1 MTRHLRR
8 LWRPALGAAV
18 LAVVL
23 WQTGTGPFVKG
34 VRSLDAT
41 TLVLGAVLTL
51 GITLAGAWRWR
62 LVAQGLGVGLGTGA
76 AVASCYRAQFLN
88 ATLPGGVLGDVHRGV
103 RHGLDAGSTSRG
115 LRSVLWERVAG
126 QVVQAVI
133 ALVVLLV
140 LPSPVQAWMPV
151 VLMVTAAVVVLTAA
165 CAPTLRRRA
174 GRRLRALRRVVGED
188 VRSGVLRH
196 GAWQGIVVASTL
208 AVVGHVATWFLAARA
223 VGVSASALTMLPLA
237 VLVLVAAALPVN
249 LAGWGP
255 REGTAA
261 WVFGAAG
268 LGVDQGVAAATAYGA
283 IVLVASLPG
292 LVVLVVAGTR
302 RAPRPAV
309 AVAVASAPGGA
320 GGSDG

>member
-1 MTRHLRR
+1 MSRHVRR

-23 WQTGTGPFVKG
+23 WQTGTGPFVTG

-41 TLVLGAVLTL
+41 TLALGALLTL

-62 LVAQGLGVGLGTGA
+62 LVADGLGVGLGMPA
-76 AVASCYRAQFLN
+76 ALASCYRAQFLN
-88 ATLPGGVLGDVHRGV
+88 VTLPGGVLGDVHRGV

-133 ALVVLLV
+133 ALAVLLV
-140 LPSPVQAWMPV
+140 LPSPVRAWMPA
-151 VLMVTAAVVVLTAA
+151 VLVGTAATVVVAAA

-174 GRRLRALRRVVGED
+174 GRRLRAMRRVVGED
-188 VRSGVLRH
+188 LRDGVLRN
-196 GAWQGIVVASTL
+196 GAWQGIVLASTL
-208 AVVGHVATWFLAARA
+208 AVVGHVAIWFLAVRA
-223 VGVSASALTMLPLA
+223 VGVSASATTLLPLA

-255 REGTAA
+255 REGMAA

-268 LGVDQGVAAATAYGA
+268 LGVGQGVAAATAYGA

-302 RAPRPAV
+302 RAARTPAPVVVAAPAV
-309 AVAVASAPGGA
+309 GGA
-320 GGSDG
+320 SDG

>member
-1 MTRHLRR
+1 MNRHVRR

-23 WQTGTGPFVKG
+23 WQTGAGPFVDG

-41 TLVLGAVLTL
+41 TLVLGALLTL
-51 GITLAGAWRWR
+51 GLTLAGAWRWR
-62 LVAQGLGVGLGTGA
+62 VVADGLGVGLGMGT

-88 ATLPGGVLGDVHRGV
+88 VTLPGGVLGDVHRGV

-133 ALVVLLV
+133 ALAVLLV

-151 VLMVTAAVVVLTAA
+151 VLVATATAVAVCFA
-165 CAPTLRRRA
+165 CAPALRRRA
-174 GRRLRALRRVVGED
+174 GRRFGALRRAVRED
-188 VRSGVLRH
+188 VRNGVLRH
-196 GAWQGIVVASTL
+196 GAWQVVLLASTL
-208 AVVGHVATWFLAARA
+208 AVAGHVATYFVAARA
-223 VGVSASALTMLPLA
+223 VGVSASTLTLLPL
-237 VLVLVAAALPVN
+237 VMLVLVAAALPVN

-255 REGTAA
+255 REGMAA

-292 LVVLVVAGTR
+292 LVVLLVAGTR
-302 RAPRPAV
+302 RAPRPAA
-309 AVAVASAPGGA
+309 AVAVAGAPGVGGGA
-320 GGSDG
+320 DG

>member
-1 MTRHLRR
+1 
-8 LWRPALGAAV
+8 
-18 LAVVL
+18 
-23 WQTGTGPFVKG
+23 
-34 VRSLDAT
+34 
-41 TLVLGAVLTL
+41 VLTL

-62 LVAQGLGVGLGTGA
+62 LVADGLGVGLGMGA

-88 ATLPGGVLGDVHRGV
+88 VTLPGGVLGDVHRGV

-133 ALVVLLV
+133 ALAVLLV
-140 LPSPVQAWMPV
+140 LPSPVQAWMPL
-151 VLMVTAAVVVLTAA
+151 VLVATVAAVALTAA

-174 GRRLRALRRVVGED
+174 GRRLRALRRVVRED
-188 VRSGVLRH
+188 LRQGVLRH

-208 AVVGHVATWFLAARA
+208 AVVGHVAIWFLAASV

-302 RAPRPAV
+302 RAPRAAATV
-309 AVAVASAPGGA
+309 AVAGAPSGG